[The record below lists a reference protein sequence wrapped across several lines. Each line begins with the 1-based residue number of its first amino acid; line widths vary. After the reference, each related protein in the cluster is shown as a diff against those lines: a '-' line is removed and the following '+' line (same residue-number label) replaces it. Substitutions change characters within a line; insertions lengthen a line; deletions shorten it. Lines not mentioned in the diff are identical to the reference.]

1 MRNFNDRSCWLFEYW
16 PFDYLR
22 LGRLKARF
30 VEILYLLVIELHD
43 ILPQMGKIFQYF
55 LAIVYWSSCSPQL
68 IVWLRPWR
76 MIYNICWRSLFSAC
90 LGIWSQQALGW
101 RGLSLLHS
109 CLISWLK
116 SKSHS
121 RIVYELI
128 KLLLG
133 QLLELIRQ
141 MRVFLD
147 AKVQDRRFFSL
158 LFIESIKP
166 PAKFF
171 FGDFTLFDSSI
182 ELS

>member
-1 MRNFNDRSCWLFEYW
+1 MHQQDSPRFSLLIFARNLIDVCLALVHLAEVNGLWSLLKLVRSLFGTVFFVLPPVSEGSCLLWMRNFNDRSCWLFEYW

-90 LGIWSQQALGW
+90 FGI
-101 RGLSLLHS
+101 
-109 CLISWLK
+109 
-116 SKSHS
+116 
-121 RIVYELI
+121 
-128 KLLLG
+128 
-133 QLLELIRQ
+133 
-141 MRVFLD
+141 
-147 AKVQDRRFFSL
+147 
-158 LFIESIKP
+158 
-166 PAKFF
+166 
-171 FGDFTLFDSSI
+171 
-182 ELS
+182 